1 MAAWDIW
8 AGTQFIVSEVDVP
21 GADAGLMPRAPAGRQ
36 RAAGRQL
43 MHNLAWP
50 VRQAVISG
58 RLTAAADGTA
68 AGSRVL
74 GRTPCEQRNHRTL
87 HRPPDPCR

>member
-36 RAAGRQL
+36 RAAGRAVNAQPG
-43 MHNLAWP
+43 LASP
-50 VRQAVISG
+50 SG
-58 RLTAAADGTA
+58 RDIG
-68 AGSRVL
+68 
-74 GRTPCEQRNHRTL
+74 
-87 HRPPDPCR
+87 PPDSRCGRHGGRLPSLGKDPL